1 MAWAEV
7 SCAGRR
13 LAAGTTALAH
23 FARTGPVPGHPVSA
37 DVLRVDFAL
46 AGLVFAGFA
55 CAPLPVRSGRCGLV
69 GAFAPADTVFE
80 RSSQK
85 VLELLLA

>member
-1 MAWAEV
+1 MACADV

-13 LAAGTTALAH
+13 LAAGTTALGH

-46 AGLVFAGFA
+46 AGLVFGGFA
-55 CAPLPVRSGRCGLV
+55 CGPLPVRSELV
-69 GAFAPADTVFE
+69 GAFAPANSVFE
-80 RSSQK
+80 HSSQK